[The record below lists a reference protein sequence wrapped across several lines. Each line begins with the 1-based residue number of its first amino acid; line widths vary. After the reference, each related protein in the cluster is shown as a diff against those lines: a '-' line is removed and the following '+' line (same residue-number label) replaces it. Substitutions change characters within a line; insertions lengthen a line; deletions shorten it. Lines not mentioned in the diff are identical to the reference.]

1 MGTLKGVGAATGAGA
16 ASPSRFGP
24 ERLDAGAVG
33 RETFVEVT
41 PLVDG
46 TAISAMR

>member
-16 ASPSRFGP
+16 ASPSRCGL

-33 RETFVEVT
+33 RELFVEAT
-41 PLVDG
+41 PLVAG
-46 TAISAMR
+46 